1 MGWQQQS
8 KREYLARRQP
18 RYLKASK
25 REKGSLL
32 AEVVAVTG
40 YHRRH
45 ARRGRRPGRL
55 PDPAL
60 EAEGALRLAAKDRA
74 SLLAMSAATI
84 DRGLR
89 LLRLQRAPRNWHG
102 LGTTKP
108 GSLLQHQVPIQTR
121 GIPTGDARRGRT
133 SAPASLRSIWWRIVA
148 PRRKASL

>member
-1 MGWQQQS
+1 MYSSVVVGAL
-8 KREYLARRQP
+8 R
-18 RYLKASK
+18 
-25 REKGSLL
+25 
-32 AEVVAVTG
+32 VVAEASG
-40 YHRRH
+40 WL
-45 ARRGRRPGRL
+45 GGKRL
-55 PDPAL
+55 APFLPELVPAL

-133 SAPASLRSIWWRIVA
+133 SAPASLRLIWWRIVA